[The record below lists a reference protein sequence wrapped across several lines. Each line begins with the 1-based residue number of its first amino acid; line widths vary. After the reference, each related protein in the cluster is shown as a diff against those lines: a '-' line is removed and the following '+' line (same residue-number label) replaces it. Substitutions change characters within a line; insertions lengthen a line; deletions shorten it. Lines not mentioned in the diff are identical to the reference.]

1 MTVRRARPGHT
12 FEDVVRARTEGDFVE
27 RTWLYDE
34 IERALESDRGQ
45 YVLVTGEPGAGKT
58 SLLAGMARARP
69 DRLRYFF
76 RRDSRT
82 ALTGGDV
89 QSFLLAAG
97 HQLARARPELFELEH
112 LSVVIKQHIE
122 SVEVEGRVVGIRI
135 EDLSVSPFQ
144 RTAALELEQRIG
156 DVAGTVS
163 GVEIG
168 TARLEPRLLDPD
180 NLAHL
185 ALIGPA
191 RVLAAQDP
199 EARIVILLDAL
210 DEIADD
216 DTVEPRKGLLHWLA
230 RSPELPEN
238 VRVVMTSRPHSGL
251 RLFRSAREEQLTEVV
266 IDAGSPEV
274 VADLRSY
281 ADRVLET
288 DAVLAMER
296 ARGQLSG
303 SAKQYA
309 VQKAAGNFLYLATYA
324 RALTDA
330 IAQQDDELV
339 DRLLAFSG
347 VPGSLTG
354 LYGFFVEMAREA
366 LTPWAGESVGW
377 ERVGRPIVG
386 VLTVAREPL
395 PEDRLIALS
404 GAPSSEEEAQR
415 VLESLRWLLD
425 RQGGRIA
432 FFHPSI
438 SEFLAGREA
447 RDRHPECWVDEAE
460 WHERIVGNYLGSASS
475 WADVDWTRVD
485 RYGLAHLAAHVL
497 KAGPRSLAEAVDLV
511 CPGMRRAVRAEFGAE
526 SRFLELVD
534 GIARYVADSAPVGVG
549 LPALMYLGVVRH
561 RVARS
566 GGTPV
571 PRALGL
577 MARLGRLREA
587 LEHAAGMR
595 ASMGQFTAVAE
606 ILRYARPGPGDPS
619 ADELRDLLV
628 ESALTVRG
636 DGSRRDDAFEARR
649 AAEVAARLL
658 APHDA
663 ERAVRL
669 WRHGQEKAEAKSG
682 PDKSLDAVYRAAAGA
697 EQDVGK
703 ARALIDRINGARW
716 ADYLDLAER
725 ADDVDTAPLLYEA
738 ERCLESAGP
747 ATRVLGLARLAA
759 VWSRHDLGTGRQL
772 LGRVRAEVF
781 SAGEDKELAGRLVEA
796 AKTLADTDRAT
807 ARLLLSR
814 LDTVESNGATEGSVL
829 DGAGLWTRWGEPQR
843 ARPLVERYLAGT
855 RRTWAPWAE
864 LDAAK
869 ALGELS
875 RAEELRLIEEVHA
888 TVTGRPDPQGDDLR
902 GVRFN
907 GDLLGVVRRMAKHDL
922 GRAAQMAQRM
932 LYAAAWDHSTT
943 LKGARTPEDEV
954 FGLDRYTLLAGLG
967 HLHVSRDEHDRA
979 RALLEDMRKQAERP
993 VSLRGSA
1000 GPGAD
1005 FSSATTGAR
1014 EPSADDP
1021 WGQLNMIAAQTM
1033 FNLSEEWTAYVR
1045 EHFFRRPADV
1055 VRAVEL
1061 GAHSTTARLVRRF
1074 AERLA
1079 ARDLNRATALVGSI
1093 TDPGERAIAYADL
1106 HLAAHG
1112 PIVFSQHGR
1121 EADVF
1126 SKEAD
1131 RALGDLRP
1139 YRWTAGGALERTNGD
1154 EPGYR
1159 MRAGGRDY
1167 AEHKALAYARP
1178 DHRVR
1183 FELAVRALG
1192 CREDDMRAIQGQ
1204 SYLARAHR
1212 TSFLAWASAVH
1223 VTLTI
1228 HDGRA
1233 EEVFGQF
1240 HRENLTSDIDQSNVT
1255 ARVAAAAAAY
1265 EEFRLAREMPGHTV
1279 RASRVRIED
1288 PVYAAAVD
1296 LVTPAPGAPLNP
1308 AFARRLKEMVDAGP
1322 LPAAAELLA
1331 FAVDVRPENRDA
1343 LRELAAEVVVRAE
1356 PGTATGADALSVLA
1370 ASPAFGDLV
1379 EPVALLREA
1388 AGASFGWQDGASN
1401 LGDVRTRL
1409 FPVLL
1414 RSAPAVALQEF
1425 YEAAS
1430 RNWSLTMSL
1439 LEHEPDALRDA
1450 LGDDAL
1456 AVLGSAMAR
1465 GLACTSPE
1473 NTAPEVV
1480 DGVRLARLVAT
1491 GSAQNGWPS

>member
-1 MTVRRARPGHT
+1 MTAREARPGHT

-34 IERALESDRGQ
+34 IERALESERGQ

-58 SLLAGMARARP
+58 SLLAGLARARP

-89 QSFLLAAG
+89 QSFLLAVG
-97 HQLARARPELFELEH
+97 HQLAQARPELFELEQ
-112 LSVVIKQHIE
+112 LSVVIKQHID

-216 DTVEPRKGLLHWLA
+216 DTVEPRKRLLHWLA
-230 RSPELPEN
+230 RSPELPGN
-238 VRVVMTSRPHSGL
+238 VRVVVTSRPHSGL

-296 ARGQLSG
+296 AKHQLSG
-303 SAKQYA
+303 STKQYA
-309 VQKAAGNFLYLATYA
+309 VKRAAGNFLYLATYA

-330 IAQQDDELV
+330 IAQQDDGLV

-366 LTPWAGESVGW
+366 LTPWAGEPVGW

-395 PEDRLIALS
+395 PEDRLLALS
-404 GAPSSEEEAQR
+404 GTPSSKEAQR

-438 SEFLAGREA
+438 SEFLVGREA
-447 RDRHPECWVDEAE
+447 RDGHPECWVDEAE
-460 WHERIVGNYLGSASS
+460 WHERIVGSYRGSAPS

-534 GIARYVADSAPVGVG
+534 GIARHVADSAPVAAG
-549 LPALMYLGVVRH
+549 LPALTYLGVVRH

-577 MARLGRLREA
+577 MARLGRLKEA

-595 ASMGQFTAVAE
+595 PSMGQFTAVAE

-669 WRHGQEKAEAKSG
+669 WRHGQERVGAESRSG
-682 PDKSLDAVYRAAAGA
+682 KSLDAVYRAAAGA
-697 EQDVGK
+697 EQDVDR
-703 ARALIDRINGARW
+703 ARALIGRIDGARW

-725 ADDVDTAPLLYEA
+725 ADGVDAMALLHEA
-738 ERCLESAGP
+738 ERCLQSTGP
-747 ATRVLGLARLAA
+747 ATHVLGLARLAA
-759 VWSRHDLGTGRQL
+759 AWARHDPGTGRQF
-772 LGRVRAEVF
+772 LGQVRAQVF
-781 SAGEDKELAGRLVEA
+781 SAGEDKELPGQLVA
-796 AKTLADTDRAT
+796 AAHVLADTDRTT

-814 LDTVESNGATEGSVL
+814 LDTVESNGATEDAVL
-829 DGAGLWTRWGEPQR
+829 DGAGLWTRWGSPER
-843 ARPLVERYLAGT
+843 ARTLVDRYLAGT
-855 RRTWAPWAE
+855 RGKWAPWAR
-864 LDAAK
+864 LDAMK

-875 RAEELRLIEEVHA
+875 RAEELRLIEEVHT
-888 TVTGRPDPQGDDLR
+888 TVTGRSDPRGDPLR
-902 GVRFN
+902 SVRFD
-907 GDLLGVVRRMAKHDL
+907 GALLGVVRRMAEYDL
-922 GRAAQMAQRM
+922 ERAAQMARGILQTVPF
-932 LYAAAWDHSTT
+932 DHWPW
-943 LKGARTPEDEV
+943 LEGAKRPDHEI
-954 FGLDRYTLLAGLG
+954 FGLDRYSALAGIG
-967 HLHVSRDEHDRA
+967 HLHVARGERA
-979 RALLEDMRKQAERP
+979 QAEGVLEEMRREAERP
-993 VSLRGSA
+993 VPLRGSA
-1000 GPGAD
+1000 GPGAG
-1005 FSSATTGAR
+1005 FSSATSGPR
-1014 EPSADDP
+1014 EPSADNLWD
-1021 WGQLNMIAAQTM
+1021 QLNMIAAQTM
-1033 FNLSEEWTAYVR
+1033 FNLSEEWAAYVR
-1045 EHFFRRPADV
+1045 AHFFRRPADV
-1055 VRAVEL
+1055 LRAVEL
-1061 GAHSTTARLVRRF
+1061 GAHGTTARLVRRF
-1074 AERLA
+1074 AEHLA
-1079 ARDLNRATALVGSI
+1079 GRDMTRATALVRSI
-1093 TDPGERAIAYADL
+1093 ADPGERAIGYADL

-1112 PIVFSQHGR
+1112 PTASSRHGR
-1121 EADVF
+1121 EADAF
-1126 SKEAD
+1126 SKEVD
-1131 RALGDLRP
+1131 RALGDLP
-1139 YRWTAGGALERTNGD
+1139 HHRWTAGGALERTAGD
-1154 EPGYR
+1154 EPGFR
-1159 MRAGGRDY
+1159 MRAGGREQ
-1167 AEHKALAYARP
+1167 AEDEALAYARP

-1204 SYLARAHR
+1204 SYLAQAHR
-1212 TSFLAWASAVH
+1212 SSFLAWASAVH
-1223 VTLTI
+1223 VALEI
-1228 HDGRA
+1228 DDVGRD
-1233 EEVFGQF
+1233 EVFGPI
-1240 HRENLTSDIDQSNVT
+1240 HWNNLTAEIDQSSVT

-1265 EEFRLAREMPGHTV
+1265 EEFRLAREVPGHV
-1279 RASRVRIED
+1279 LRASRVRIED

-1296 LVTPAPGAPLNP
+1296 LVAPAPGSPLSR
-1308 AFARRLKEMVDAGP
+1308 AFTRRLEEMLDAGP
-1322 LPAAAELLA
+1322 LPAVAELLA

-1343 LRELAAEVVVRAE
+1343 LRELAAEVVTRAE
-1356 PGTATGADALSVLA
+1356 PGSATGADALSVLA
-1370 ASPAFGDLV
+1370 ASPALGDLV

-1388 AGASFGWQDGASN
+1388 AGASFGWQDGASH

-1425 YEAAS
+1425 YETAS
-1430 RNWSLTMSL
+1430 SNWSLTMSL
-1439 LEHEPDALRDA
+1439 LGHEPDALRDA

-1456 AVLGSAMAR
+1456 AVLGSAIAR

-1491 GSAQNGWPS
+1491 GSARNGWPS